1 MLPLIL
7 KTIKAYSKKKP
18 LCFTELYCS
27 HCVGKSGLKNHHV
40 KGSKSSMLLFP
51 SPLAL
56 GEKSVSMLHFPDVL
70 SN

>member
-7 KTIKAYSKKKP
+7 KTTKAHSKKKP

-27 HCVGKSGLKNHHV
+27 HCVGKSELKNHHV

-56 GEKSVSMLHFPDVL
+56 GEKSVSILHLPDAP
-70 SN
+70 SD